1 MQDNYKLKP
10 NCELELSLL
19 LQNKFVDKISSVVGR
34 DFEDLICKYFE
45 GNFLQTNVNAVES
58 AFSDVRQDDT
68 YFSIKYSQAVKDKT
82 LATVTGDNFR
92 TTTIAKMISQS
103 VLMSEGKY
111 THELGQIK
119 SRKELDEFMKDKT
132 ITSNKFG
139 IIAGYSW
146 IDNLHN
152 RGIFVDDALC
162 KDVNLKISFS
172 NILTGQELYKR
183 LLQVYDEFDDMKKE
197 LRSLTITRIFGKGG
211 EQIFRLPIGDSNIAN
226 IKEYVQKNI
235 MDTIFETPESLIDKL
250 RNIPED
256 IIKKRMLNETN

>member
-1 MQDNYKLKP
+1 MNDFRLKR

-19 LQNKFVDKISSVVGR
+19 LQNKFIDKISSVVGR
-34 DFEDLICKYFE
+34 DFEDLICKFFR
-45 GNFLQTNVNAVES
+45 GRFVQTNVNAVES

-119 SRKELDEFMKDKT
+119 SRKELDEFMEDK
-132 ITSNKFG
+132 IISSNKFG

-146 IDNLHN
+146 IEN
-152 RGIFVDDALC
+152 GIWPGQES
-162 KDVNLKISFS
+162 DVNLKISYS

-183 LLQVYDEFDDMKKE
+183 LLKVYDEFGDMKKE
-197 LRSLTITRIFGKGG
+197 LRSLTITRVFGKGG
-211 EQIFRLPIGDSNIAN
+211 EHIFHLPLGDSNISKM
-226 IKEYVQKNI
+226 KEYIQKNI
-235 MDTIFETPESLIDKL
+235 MDTIFETPESLLDTIREL
-250 RNIPED
+250 PQEL
-256 IIKKRMLNETN
+256 KRKDVLNEIR